1 MKYISNRNIG
11 WLAGFLLTACQSEV
25 VTVPDN
31 DNALQ
36 VLSVGLNQDEG
47 TRSEMTT
54 DEIKQ
59 INVYTTTNAHAEI
72 TTNTLAT
79 YTNDGNAWSCDAPPE
94 LTAALYN
101 IFAYYPPKRVDS
113 GEAVTVTNSTTG
125 EHTIKV
131 YIYAEDDF
139 GSPKQD
145 DYLYNYQT
153 DKSTGNYEQITAS
166 TASKTV
172 SFSMNHALS
181 KVSFQIT
188 KDASATEKLT
198 LTQIDIIGKTNSL
211 QTGTGDMYLKT
222 GGLVGLQSKDQISLT
237 GSVALQNT
245 LTSPNITALVAPMSK
260 EEKVLSFRLTV
271 NVDGV
276 SRVFETGTVKD
287 DASNWPGVKWLAGK
301 HYVYKIKVSK
311 MGGVINGVSVYDWQ
325 KDSDQN
331 TQVGI

>member
-54 DEIKQ
+54 DGINQ
-59 INVYTTTNAHAEI
+59 INVYTTTNDHKEI
-72 TTNTLAT
+72 DANTLAT
-79 YTNDGNAWSCDAPPE
+79 YTNDGNAWSCTAPPE
-94 LTAALYN
+94 LTTVTYN
-101 IFAYYPPKRVDS
+101 IFAYYPPTRGDG
-113 GEAVTVTNSTTG
+113 GEAVTVTNSSTG

-153 DKSTGNYEQITAS
+153 DETTGSYKQITAS
-166 TASKTV
+166 TASKAV

-188 KDASATEKLT
+188 KDASATERLT

-287 DASNWPGVKWLAGK
+287 EAPTWPGVKWLAGK

-311 MGGVINGVSVYDWQ
+311 MGGAINGVSVYDWQ

>member
-59 INVYTTTNAHAEI
+59 INVYTTTNDHKEI
-72 TTNTLAT
+72 DANTLAT
-79 YTNDGNAWSCDAPPE
+79 YTNDGNAWSCTAPPE
-94 LTAALYN
+94 LTTATYN
-101 IFAYYPPKRVDS
+101 IFAYYPPTRVDG
-113 GEAVTVTNSTTG
+113 GEVVTVTNSSIG

-131 YIYAEDDF
+131 YIYAEDAF

-153 DKSTGNYEQITAS
+153 DETTGSYEQITAS

-188 KDASATEKLT
+188 KDASATETLT

-211 QTGTGDMYLKT
+211 QTGAGDMYLKT

-287 DASNWPGVKWLAGK
+287 EAPTWPGVKWLAGK
-301 HYVYKIKVSK
+301 HYVYKIKISK
-311 MGGVINGVSVYDWQ
+311 MGGAINGVSVYDWQ